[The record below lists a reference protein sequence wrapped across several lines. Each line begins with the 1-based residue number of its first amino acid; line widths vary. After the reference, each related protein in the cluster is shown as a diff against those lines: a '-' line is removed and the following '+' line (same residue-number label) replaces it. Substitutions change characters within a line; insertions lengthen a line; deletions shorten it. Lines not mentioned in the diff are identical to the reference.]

1 MLVSS
6 PATKR
11 TWNHTMRK
19 QHLSATSVQ
28 NSEKTHFCS
37 SHLVCGILLWQLELR
52 QWVILSAC
60 PINQLVLKSDNMLP
74 SQTPERITPLPVWS
88 CISTIKHIKVS
99 YSFIGFFAIHLYV
112 TIRLF
117 WKNFPFGN
125 TIDGKGWGSV
135 WCYLELQESHIG
147 TPKWSLGSIYN
158 LSFHSY
164 FAVGFIR
171 CWLKSEPS
179 KH

>member
-117 WKNFPFGN
+117 WKNFPFLSLSLETPLMARGGAVFGATWN
-125 TIDGKGWGSV
+125 SKNPISEHPNEVLAPFTI
-135 WCYLELQESHIG
+135 
-147 TPKWSLGSIYN
+147 
-158 LSFHSY
+158 
-164 FAVGFIR
+164 
-171 CWLKSEPS
+171 
-179 KH
+179 